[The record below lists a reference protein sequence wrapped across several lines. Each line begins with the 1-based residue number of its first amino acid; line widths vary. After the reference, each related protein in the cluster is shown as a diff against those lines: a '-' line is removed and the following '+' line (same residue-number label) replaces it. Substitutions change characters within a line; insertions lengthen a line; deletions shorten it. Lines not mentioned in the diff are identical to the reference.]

1 MENHGG
7 AIRVYT
13 EPGTGTVFSIGFPAA
28 EGTPAAEE
36 PREPPPLCGKG
47 TILLADDEEDVRDV
61 VRSMLESFGYTVV
74 TAGDGQEAVEIFR
87 ERAGEVD
94 LVLLDMMMPRMTG
107 VEAFAEIRRI
117 SPDVRAI
124 LASGYDVRGSGSEFA
139 SEGFAAF
146 LQKPFRRGELGR
158 KVGEALGSGF
168 RRTSRES

>member
-1 MENHGG
+1 
-7 AIRVYT
+7 
-13 EPGTGTVFSIGFPAA
+13 
-28 EGTPAAEE
+28 
-36 PREPPPLCGKG
+36 
-47 TILLADDEEDVRDV
+47 
-61 VRSMLESFGYTVV
+61 MLESFGYTVV